1 MLYYLIMIYKYGESG
16 IMKST
21 VFQLGAT
28 LFQANGEKEFLAEK
42 NTPVFMAENASV
54 TGKIQKDFTPEGIE
68 SFRSSFSVSKEKQG
82 RFFIDLLFPSYQK
95 DWFIFIPS
103 ACYDGNRFTLI
114 PAPPMKL
121 FMVDFTP
128 EDPLDPPVT
137 MLELPSLDN
146 GFNRQITDGSAPV
159 VGIWKKNENEAVFL
173 SFEQGTSLGFHG
185 IEMQVNEDNALKI
198 RLSIPSLRRKVFPIC
213 KNLDT
218 PARLVAGTE
227 IETAFQIRKYEVK
240 DFASFYRFFAEIRN
254 IFPEQKEY
262 CNTRSFSHAADI
274 MMEHFNKDRWNEK
287 WGFYGK
293 SIKNNMRVDFGWV
306 SFVELPA
313 ILVRGGEEE
322 TERVCKQLT
331 GYFENAP
338 RESGLFH
345 PAVQERDGV
354 LSYEHSFVQR
364 SLPSFPRPWG
374 YLRHQC
380 ESLLTCLKC
389 LMILEEKGRNI
400 PENWKNALTGLA
412 DALQGIWEKYGQLG
426 FMVDL
431 ETKEILCG
439 NSDSGCTA
447 PAALLLASKYLGRKD
462 FYHTALEMGDFY
474 LARLN
479 KYGYTFGGP
488 GDALMAPDS
497 ESAFAMLEMFT
508 LLYEDTQDEKWLSAA
523 EFSADY
529 CSSWTPAVAWK
540 FPENSLF
547 DRMKIDCRGAVQ
559 ANLQNQHGAPG
570 PCTLSAS
577 ALMRLY
583 CYTGKER
590 FLLLLQ
596 EIAHNCVQYISTKDH
611 PMRCDATGKELEY
624 GAICEKV
631 FFQDYSGQQGD
642 NPSYDGGWTESSV
655 LLTITEDPGILWDL
669 EKNKVFVLDH
679 VEAEIC
685 NSGIKVKNPL
695 SYPVSVT
702 CKILDKEARIPS
714 LEKGLFPCNA
724 YKQLTLAPGETKT
737 FTALELK

>member
-1 MLYYLIMIYKYGESG
+1 MDCCKIYTGMSSLVDGTVKEYLSTE
-16 IMKST
+16 KS
-21 VFQLGAT
+21 QE
-28 LFQANGEKEFLAEK
+28 LFSAK
-42 NTPVFMAENASV
+42 VSASV
-54 TGKIQKDFTPEGIE
+54 TDGIE
-68 SFRSSFSVSKEKQG
+68 NIRSTFVACKNTEG
-82 RFFIDLLFPSYQK
+82 RFFIDLEFPAYQD

-114 PAPPMKL
+114 PEPPMKL
-121 FMVDFTP
+121 LMVDFTP
-128 EDPLDPPVT
+128 EDPLNPPVT
-137 MLELPSLDN
+137 MLEVPALNN
-146 GFNRQITDGSAPV
+146 GFNREITDGSAPV
-159 VGIWKKNENEAVFL
+159 LGIWKKNENEAVFL
-173 SFEQGTSLGFHG
+173 SFEQGTVLGNHG
-185 IEMQVNEDNALKI
+185 IEMEVTGEKNLKV
-198 RLSIPSLRRKVFPIC
+198 RLSIPSFRRKVFSIC
-213 KNLDT
+213 KNLDD
-218 PARLVAGTE
+218 PARLAAGTE
-227 IETAFQIRKYEVK
+227 IETAFQIRKYAVT
-240 DFASFYRFFAEIRN
+240 DFAAFYRFFAEIRN
-254 IFPEQKEY
+254 KFPEQKEY
-262 CNTRSFSHAADI
+262 RNTRSFSHAADI

-313 ILVRGGEEE
+313 ILAQGGEYEL
-322 TERVCKQLT
+322 ERVYRQLT

-338 RESGLFH
+338 RKSGLFH

-364 SLPSFPRPWG
+364 SLPSYPRPWG

-389 LMILEEKGRNI
+389 LMILEEKGKNI
-400 PENWKNALTGLA
+400 PENWKKSLTDLA
-412 DALQGIWEKYGQLG
+412 CALQEIWEKYGQLG

-431 ETKEILCG
+431 ETKEVLAG

-462 FYHTALEMGDFY
+462 FYDTALEMGDFY
-474 LARLN
+474 FKRLN
-479 KYGYTFGGP
+479 RYGFTCGGP
-488 GDALMAPDS
+488 GDALLAPDS

-508 LLYEDTQDEKWLSAA
+508 LLYEDTLDKKWLDAA

-529 CSSWTPAVAWK
+529 CSSWTPAVAWA

-596 EIAHNCVQYISTKDH
+596 EIAHNCVQYISTKAH

-624 GAICEKV
+624 AAICEKV

-642 NPSYDGGWTESSV
+642 NPCYDGGWTESSV
-655 LLTITEDPGILWDL
+655 LLTITEDPGILWDMT
-669 EKNKVFVLDH
+669 KDKVFVLDH
-679 VEAEIC
+679 VEASV
-685 NSGIKVKNPL
+685 SGSSMTVKNPL
-695 SYPVSVT
+695 SYPVKVS
-702 CKILDKEARIPS
+702 CKVLDEKGKTPS
-714 LEKGLFPCNA
+714 FEGGLFPRNA
-724 YKQLTLAPGETKT
+724 YKTITLDAGETKV
-737 FTALELK
+737 FSAQELK

>member
-1 MLYYLIMIYKYGESG
+1 MDSCKIYTGISSLVDGTVKEYLSSE
-16 IMKST
+16 KS
-21 VFQLGAT
+21 QE
-28 LFQANGEKEFLAEK
+28 LFSAK
-42 NTPVFMAENASV
+42 VSSSIV
-54 TGKIQKDFTPEGIE
+54 DGIE
-68 SFRSSFSVSKEKQG
+68 NVRSTFVACKDTEG
-82 RFFIDLLFPSYQK
+82 RFFIDLEFPAWQDS
-95 DWFIFIPS
+95 WFIFIPS

-114 PAPPMKL
+114 PEPPMKL
-121 FMVDFTP
+121 FVVDFVP

-159 VGIWKKNENEAVFL
+159 LGIWKKNENEAIFL
-173 SFEQGTSLGFHG
+173 SFEQGTILGNHG
-185 IEMQVNEDNALKI
+185 IEMAVTEEKSLKV
-198 RLSIPSLRRKVFPIC
+198 RLSIPSFRRKAFPIC
-213 KNLDT
+213 KNLDD
-218 PARLVAGTE
+218 PAYLTAGTE

-240 DFASFYRFFAEIRN
+240 DFAAFYRYFAEIRN
-254 IFPEQKEY
+254 KFPEQKEY
-262 CNTRSFSHAADI
+262 RNTRSFSHAAEI
-274 MMEHFNKDRWNEK
+274 LMYHFNEDRWNKK

-293 SIKNNMRVDFGWV
+293 SIKNNMRIDFGWV

-313 ILVRGGEEE
+313 ILAQGGEMEL
-322 TERVCKQLT
+322 ERVYGQLA

-338 RESGLFH
+338 RKSGLFH
-345 PAVQERDGV
+345 PAVQERDNV

-364 SLPSFPRPWG
+364 SLPAYPHPWG

-389 LMILEEKGRNI
+389 LMILEEKGKKI
-400 PENWKNALTGLA
+400 PESWKKALEGLA
-412 DALQGIWEKYGQLG
+412 DALQEIWKKYGQLG
-426 FMVDL
+426 FMVEL
-431 ETKEILCG
+431 ETKEIICG

-462 FYHTALEMGDFY
+462 FYDTALEMGDFY
-474 LARLN
+474 LKRLN
-479 KYGYTFGGP
+479 QYGFTCGGP
-488 GDALMAPDS
+488 GDALLAPDS

-508 LLYEDTQDEKWLSAA
+508 LLYEDTQDEKWLFAA

-529 CSSWTPAVAWK
+529 CSSWTPAVAWA
-540 FPENSLF
+540 FPANSLF

-611 PMRCDATGKELEY
+611 PIRCDGTGRVLEY

-631 FFQDYSGQQGD
+631 FFQDYSGQAGD
-642 NPSYDGGWTESSV
+642 CPAVDGGWTESSV
-655 LLTITEDPGILWDL
+655 LLTITEDPGILWDVA
-669 EKNKVFVLDH
+669 KDKIFVLDH
-679 VEAEIC
+679 VEASV
-685 NSGIKVKNPL
+685 SGSSMTVKNPL
-695 SYPVSVT
+695 AYPVSVT
-702 CKILDKEARIPS
+702 CKVLDEKEKAPS
-714 LEKGLFPCNA
+714 LENGLFPRKA
-724 YKQLTLAPGETKT
+724 YKIITLDAGETKV
-737 FTALELK
+737 FSAQELK